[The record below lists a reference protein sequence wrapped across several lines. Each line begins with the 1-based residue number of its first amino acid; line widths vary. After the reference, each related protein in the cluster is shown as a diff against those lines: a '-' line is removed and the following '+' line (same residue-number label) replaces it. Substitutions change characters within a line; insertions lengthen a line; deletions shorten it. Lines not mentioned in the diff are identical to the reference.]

1 MYDHCPRLTLTSN
14 LYFECTRLPL
24 ETKTLLA
31 PRPPTL
37 SIGHHFHQSSIPVAI
52 KAFHQ
57 SSIPVAIKA
66 FATSKLFW
74 LVSFLENPSCTGT
87 IMLSTGPILDYNF
100 IWDFSDLLQQTR
112 VVGDT
117 TTEHPRQA
125 KIIATKHRQKY
136 FNTGR
141 KIFVC
146 IPGRVLIV

>member
-1 MYDHCPRLTLTSN
+1 MLGILDVQSSIQSSGINFC
-14 LYFECTRLPL
+14 FEFTRLQL
-24 ETKTLLA
+24 ETKTPLA
-31 PRPPTL
+31 PRLLTL
-37 SIGHHFHQSSIPVAI
+37 SIGHH
-52 KAFHQ
+52 FHQ

-74 LVSFLENPSCTGT
+74 LVSFLENPSCTVT